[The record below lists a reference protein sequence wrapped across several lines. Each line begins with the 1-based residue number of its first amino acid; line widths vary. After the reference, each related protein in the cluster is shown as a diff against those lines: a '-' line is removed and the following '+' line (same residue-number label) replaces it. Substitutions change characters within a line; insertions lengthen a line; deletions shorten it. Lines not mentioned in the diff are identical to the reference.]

1 MLYDMFI
8 CCIGFEYREFNGAR
22 ESKCFA
28 SVILYLNFL
37 SSKQYLESNS
47 NNYFFCTLKKY
58 NKFEFK
64 LFNFN

>member
-1 MLYDMFI
+1 MLHDMFI
-8 CCIGFEYREFNGAR
+8 CCIGFEYREFNGVR

-37 SSKQYLESNS
+37 LSKQYLKSNS
-47 NNYFFCTLKKY
+47 NNYFLHIEKIY
-58 NKFEFK
+58 NEFEFK

>member
-1 MLYDMFI
+1 MLHDMFI

-47 NNYFFCTLKKY
+47 NNYFFLHVEK
-58 NKFEFK
+58 
-64 LFNFN
+64 